1 MTPKLVWFVNIKYIN
16 SGKVLIGNDES
27 CDVTII
33 ENVKFKM
40 SYGSIKI
47 LDNVKLVPKL
57 RVTIFLWLY
66 I

>member
-16 SGKVLIGNDES
+16 SGKVLIGNDEL

-33 ENVKFKM
+33 GNVKFKM